1 MKRVEIFNK
10 HYINNVEKTSWIAPK
25 TLENPLDPKLDQKTI
40 CEIFEN
46 YRNHSNFIKTK
57 EIVKEKTIFDFPD
70 ATIEDV
76 NKIFKSL
83 NPNKITGPD
92 RIPLNIIK

>member
-1 MKRVEIFNK
+1 MEIFNK
-10 HYINNVEKTSWIAPK
+10 HYINNVEKTSGIAPK
-25 TLENPLDPKLDQKTI
+25 TLGNPLDPKLDQKTI
-40 CEIFEN
+40 REIFEN

-57 EIVKEKTIFDFPD
+57 EIVKEKTIFDFPE
-70 ATIEDV
+70 ATIEDI
-76 NKIFKSL
+76 NKIIKSL